1 MKKKRVLI
9 LEKERIGFKLRR
21 MAYELWERNS
31 DEQEII
37 LVGIEG
43 GGRILADNLAGLLA
57 EISPLK
63 VVVTTMKVNKKKPVG
78 SIQAPDM
85 DLNGRTVVLVDDVV
99 NSGKT
104 IVYCLGQLLDQDL
117 KRLMVAV
124 LVDRKHKSFP
134 IASDIVGHTV
144 ATTLQDHIEVETS
157 GNEIA
162 AVYLQ

>member
-1 MKKKRVLI
+1 
-9 LEKERIGFKLRR
+9 
-21 MAYELWERNS
+21 
-31 DEQEII
+31 
-37 LVGIEG
+37 
-43 GGRILADNLAGLLA
+43 
-57 EISPLK
+57 
-63 VVVTTMKVNKKKPVG
+63 
-78 SIQAPDM
+78 M